1 MCNHQGAAGVDD
13 EDEAGLTPLH
23 TAAELGSVS
32 QAELLLERG
41 ASINHAGA
49 AEGCRGCVLKGGCEK
64 L

>member
-1 MCNHQGAAGVDD
+1 VDD

-41 ASINHAGA
+41 AALDHASACGWLVS
-49 AEGCRGCVLKGGCEK
+49 GLKCFRASACGWF
-64 L
+64 